1 MPPEPRAEP
10 DVEAKAAAWP
20 WTIGSSAACTRST
33 SLRIVRK
40 CGFSVKESGV
50 GGTFV
55 VVPIERVCEGGSTGS
70 SVRICEVVGE
80 EGLGKTNCR
89 C

>member
-1 MPPEPRAEP
+1 
-10 DVEAKAAAWP
+10 
-20 WTIGSSAACTRST
+20 
-33 SLRIVRK
+33 LRIVRK

-55 VVPIERVCEGGSTGS
+55 VVPIERVCEGGSMGS
-70 SVRICEVVGE
+70 RVRICEVVGE
-80 EGLGKTNCR
+80 EGLGKTNYR